1 MGVFSL
7 RLEEETHEKLKYICE
22 KQSRSQ
28 NKQMEFI
35 VKQYIADYEKVN
47 GTIELEDESKPVD
60 YRTSSAL
67 KKR

>member
-7 RLEEETHEKLKYICE
+7 RLDEETHEKLRLICE

-28 NKQMEFI
+28 NKQMEYIVRQFI
-35 VKQYIADYEKVN
+35 SDYEKVN
-47 GTIELEDESKPVD
+47 GTIESEEFTSK
-60 YRTSSAL
+60 RKEINI